1 MTQFQDILRFFLSKH
16 VSLRNHIIIFCE
28 TILCKR
34 YQLIYTYNGKNFS
47 PRYFCILWYMTNSQ
61 GWGDPASLAEATSAV
76 KVASIWPSNWFGSG
90 TYVNYIFISKIA
102 ILIWCTSPDLTL
114 YRVPGLCQ
122 SVMHEINIFP
132 LICKQVLFGLLFKPD
147 LVTGKIVEIGSLR
160 SNIHLVSLYIYIH
173 FIVFCTLARINWS
186 IIFL

>member
-1 MTQFQDILRFFLSKH
+1 MA
-16 VSLRNHIIIFCE
+16 RNIHHGIFAPYD
-28 TILCKR
+28 TWPTHR
-34 YQLIYTYNGKNFS
+34 
-47 PRYFCILWYMTNSQ
+47 
-61 GWGDPASLAEATSAV
+61 GDPVSLAEATSVV
-76 KVASIWPSNWFGSG
+76 KVASIWPSYWFGSG

-186 IIFL
+186 IIFFVVYSYNAYPTERRW